1 MSTHVMKGKRRAF
14 VFIDVAPGRE
24 KAFVERLMRYD
35 EVVEAHLIAGQYDVF
50 AVLEFEMYG
59 RGLYWSPQEFIS
71 KFVLEKIRQL
81 KDVRDTN
88 TLLPTFSVT
97 KREQN
102 QS

>member
-1 MSTHVMKGKRRAF
+1 MSTQVMKGKRRAF
-14 VFIDVAPGRE
+14 IFIDVAPGRE
-24 KAFVERLMRYD
+24 KAFVEKLMRYD

-50 AVLEFEMYG
+50 AVLEFEIYG
-59 RGLYWSPQEFIS
+59 RALFWSAQEFIS
-71 KFVLEKIRQL
+71 KFVLEKIRKL